1 MCRSIRYNYGCL
13 KFLTLEVKTIK
24 KVIATLLVVLL
35 ILPFQTGMGDVHA
48 ETGKVTISVSTLNV
62 RTGPGL
68 SYPVLTKVHRG
79 EKYRIVDTQKDWYK
93 VETNSGEGWVA
104 DWLVSVES
112 SVSGDSSNRE
122 GQVNTDGLRVRKG
135 PSTSDGIVTVLQ
147 NGDNVTV
154 TEENGDWLRI
164 ESGSTTGWVHREY
177 ITGLK
182 GAPEKKKEN
191 KQGIITDNALNVRTS
206 PSLQSTVLGVLN
218 KGDKVEVTGS
228 VSGWYEIRFGNDN
241 AWVSESYVEFS
252 TGSEEEGSSQN
263 EDEESSSSSEDLIG
277 IITVHG
283 LNVRDETSLN
293 GRIVGKVSKDEKY
306 TLLKE
311 KNNWYQ
317 IELSNGKKGW
327 IAGWY
332 VQKTVTA
339 AAHESNSSNENITI
353 LYNGTNIRS
362 EANTQARVIKRAT
375 SGQSFPVKSKSGDW
389 YEIELTDGSTGF
401 VAGWVVS
408 IRSAAGENT
417 TPRKKSGGLEDKV
430 IVIDPGHGGRDSGT
444 TGASGTLEKLLTM
457 KTGELLAEKLKSA
470 GAKVILTRK
479 TDEYL
484 SLPSRVSL
492 SHYYQAD
499 AFISIHF
506 DSIMDSSI
514 AGHTTYYYQSQQKAL
529 ADEIHGSLANRLP
542 TVDRGVR
549 IGDYHVIREN
559 NQPAVLLELGFLSNP
574 TEEAN
579 VNTQYFQDLAATAI
593 YHGLGDYFSE

>member
-1 MCRSIRYNYGCL
+1 MNIM
-13 KFLTLEVKTIK
+13 EVKKIK
-24 KVIATLLVVLL
+24 KVLASILIVLL
-35 ILPFQTGMGDVHA
+35 MSPFQPGVENVRA
-48 ETGKVTISVSTLNV
+48 ETGKATISVSTLNV

-68 SYPVLTKVHRG
+68 SFPVLTKVHRG
-79 EKYRIVDTQKDWYK
+79 EEYKIVDSQKDWYK
-93 VETNSGEGWVA
+93 VKTKSGEGWVA
-104 DWLVSVES
+104 DWLVSVETAAT
-112 SVSGDSSNRE
+112 GDSSSSFNGR
-122 GQVNTDGLRVRKG
+122 VNTDGLRVRKG

-147 NGDNVTV
+147 NGDTVTV
-154 TEENGDWLRI
+154 TDKEGDWLLI
-164 ESGSTTGWVHREY
+164 ESGSTRGWVHHDFISE
-177 ITGLK
+177 TNST
-182 GAPEKKKEN
+182 PSKKSVN
-191 KQGIITDNALNVRTS
+191 KQGIITDDALNVRNS
-206 PSLQSTVLGVLN
+206 PSLQSSVLGVLN
-218 KGDKVEVTGS
+218 KGDAVEVTGS
-228 VSGWYEIRFGNDN
+228 VSGWYEIKFGNDK
-241 AWVSESYVEFS
+241 AWISESYLEFS
-252 TGSEEEGSSQN
+252 SGGGT
-263 EDEESSSSSEDLIG
+263 SSEKAEETSTSENLTG

-283 LNVRDETSLN
+283 LNVRDDTSLN
-293 GRIVGKVSKDEKY
+293 GRIVGKVSKGERY

-317 IELSNGKKGW
+317 IKLSNGNKGW
-327 IAGWY
+327 VAGWY

-339 AAHESNSSNENITI
+339 AAHEDNTSDENITI
-353 LYNGTNIRS
+353 LYNGTNVRS
-362 EANTQARVIKRAT
+362 DASTSANVLLRAT
-375 SGQSFPVKSKSGDW
+375 SGDSFPVKSKDGDW
-389 YEIELTDGSTGF
+389 YEVRLPDGSSGF

-417 TPRKKSGGLEDKV
+417 TPRKRSGGLQDKV

-514 AGHTTYYYQSQQKAL
+514 AGHTTYYYQNQQKDL
-529 ADEIHGSLANRLP
+529 ADDIHGSLSDRLP
-542 TVDRGVR
+542 TMDRGVR

-559 NQPAVLLELGFLSNP
+559 NRPAVLLELGFLSNP

>member
-1 MCRSIRYNYGCL
+1 VFVFFI
-13 KFLTLEVKTIK
+13 LEVTKIK
-24 KVIATLLVVLL
+24 NVLASILIVLL
-35 ILPFQTGMGDVHA
+35 MFPFQPGMDNVHA
-48 ETGKVTISVSTLNV
+48 EAGKVTISVSTLNV

-68 SYPVLTKVHRG
+68 SFPVLSKVHRG
-79 EKYRIVDTQKDWYK
+79 EEYKIVEKQKDWYK

-104 DWLVSVES
+104 EWLVHVEP
-112 SVSGDSSNRE
+112 SVSGDSSTHE
-122 GQVNTDGLRVRKG
+122 GQVNSDGLRVRKG
-135 PSTSDGIVTVLQ
+135 PSTSDGVVTVLQ
-147 NGDNVTV
+147 NGDSVTV
-154 TEENGDWLRI
+154 TDEDGEWLLV
-164 ESGSTTGWVHREY
+164 ESGSTRGWVHREY
-177 ITGLK
+177 ISGTTTPAK
-182 GAPEKKKEN
+182 NSEN
-191 KQGIITDNALNVRTS
+191 KQGIITDNALNIRTS
-206 PSLQSTVLGVLN
+206 PSLQSSVLGVLN
-218 KGDKVEVTGS
+218 KGDLVEVTGS
-228 VSGWYEIRFGNDN
+228 VSGWYEIRFGGGK

-252 TGSEEEGSSQN
+252 TDTGESSPDEEE
-263 EDEESSSSSEDLIG
+263 ETSSSEELIG
-277 IITVHG
+277 IISVHG

-293 GRIVGKVSKDEKY
+293 GRIVGKVSKGEKY

-317 IELSNGKKGW
+317 IKLSNGEKGW

-339 AAHESNSSNENITI
+339 ATHESDSSNENITV

-362 EANTQARVIKRAT
+362 EANTQASVIKRAA
-375 SGQSFPVKSKSGDW
+375 SGESFPVRSKDGDW
-389 YEIELTDGSTGF
+389 YEVELADGSTGF

-408 IRSAAGENT
+408 IRSALGENT
-417 TPRKKSGGLEDKV
+417 TPTRKRSGGLQDKV

-484 SLPSRVSL
+484 ALPSRVSL

-506 DSIMDSSI
+506 DSILDSSI
-514 AGHTTYYYQSQQKAL
+514 SGHTTYYYQNQQKAL
-529 ADEIHGSLANRLP
+529 AEDIHGSLSDRLP

-559 NQPAVLLELGFLSNP
+559 NRPGVLLELGFLSNP

>member
-1 MCRSIRYNYGCL
+1 MASMLI
-13 KFLTLEVKTIK
+13 
-24 KVIATLLVVLL
+24 VLL
-35 ILPFQTGMGDVHA
+35 LLPFQTGGGNVHA

-68 SYPVLTKVHRG
+68 SYSVLTKVHRG
-79 EKYRIVDTQKDWYK
+79 EEYKIVDTQKDWYK
-93 VETNSGEGWVA
+93 VKTDSGEGWVA
-104 DWLVSVES
+104 DWLVSAETA
-112 SVSGDSSNRE
+112 VSEDSSTHEAR
-122 GQVNTDGLRVRKG
+122 VNTDGLRVRTG
-135 PSTSDGIVTVLQ
+135 PSTSDGVVTVLH
-147 NGDNVTV
+147 NGDAVNVTD
-154 TEENGDWLRI
+154 EDGEWLLI
-164 ESGSTTGWVHREY
+164 ESGGTRGWVHSQY
-177 ITGLK
+177 VSGKDSTSST
-182 GAPEKKKEN
+182 PSKKSEN
-191 KQGIITDNALNVRTS
+191 EQGIITDNALNVRNS
-206 PSLQSTVLGVLN
+206 PSLQSSVLGVLN

-228 VSGWYEIRFGNDN
+228 VTGWYEIEFGNDK
-241 AWVSESYVEFS
+241 AWISESYVEFS
-252 TGSEEEGSSQN
+252 DGADDAGS
-263 EDEESSSSSEDLIG
+263 DEESTSTPEDLVG

-293 GRIVGKVSKDEKY
+293 GRIVGKVSKGEKY
-306 TLLKE
+306 KLLKE

-317 IELSNGKKGW
+317 IKLENGNKGW

-339 AAHESNSSNENITI
+339 AAHETNSTHENVTI

-362 EANTQARVIKRAT
+362 EANTGASVLKRAA
-375 SGQSFPVKSKSGDW
+375 SGESFPVNSKNGDW
-389 YEIELTDGSTGF
+389 YEVELPDGSAGF

-408 IRSAAGENT
+408 VRSAAGENT
-417 TPRKKSGGLEDKV
+417 TPTRKKSGGLQDKV

-470 GAKVILTRK
+470 GAKVIMTRK

-514 AGHTTYYYQSQQKAL
+514 AGHTTYYYHNQQKEL
-529 ADEIHGSLANRLP
+529 ADDIHGSLSDRLP
-542 TVDRGVR
+542 TLDRGVR

-559 NQPAVLLELGFLSNP
+559 NRPAVLLELGFLSNP

>member
-1 MCRSIRYNYGCL
+1 M
-13 KFLTLEVKTIK
+13 IK
-24 KVIATLLVVLL
+24 KVMASLL
-35 ILPFQTGMGDVHA
+35 IVLMIFPFHPDYSTHA
-48 ETGKVTISVSTLNV
+48 ETGKVTISVSNLNV

-68 SYPVLTKVHRG
+68 SYPILTKVHRG
-79 EKYRIVDTQKDWYK
+79 EKYKIVDTLKDWYK

-104 DWLVSVES
+104 DWLVSAESVSSAES
-112 SVSGDSSNRE
+112 SRTE
-122 GQVNTDGLRVRKG
+122 GTVNTNGLRVRKG
-135 PSTSDGIVTVLQ
+135 PSTSDMVVTVLNQ
-147 NGDNVTV
+147 GDTVTV
-154 TEENGDWLRI
+154 TDETGDWLMI
-164 ESGSTTGWVHREY
+164 ESGSISGWVHREY
-177 ITGLK
+177 VA
-182 GAPEKKKEN
+182 GANVLSPSSKQNEN
-191 KQGIITDNALNVRTS
+191 KQGIITDNSLNARTS
-206 PSLQSTVLGVLN
+206 PSIQSSVLGVLN
-218 KGDKVEVTGS
+218 KGDQVEVTGS
-228 VSGWYEIRFGNDN
+228 VSGWYEIRFGNDK
-241 AWVSESYVEFS
+241 AWISERYVEFS
-252 TGSEEEGSSQN
+252 SGTNEEESTSTGD
-263 EDEESSSSSEDLIG
+263 EDDSSSSTDLVG

-293 GRIVGKVSKDEKY
+293 GRIVGKVSKGETY

-311 KNNWYQ
+311 DNNWYQ
-317 IELSNGKKGW
+317 IKLSNGKKGW

-332 VQKTVTA
+332 VQKTVTPS
-339 AAHESNSSNENITI
+339 AHESNTSAKNENLTI

-362 EANTQARVIKRAT
+362 EANTQSSVIERAS
-375 SGQSFPVKSKSGDW
+375 SGDSFPVKNNDGDW
-389 YEIELTDGSTGF
+389 YEIELADGRAGF

-417 TPRKKSGGLEDKV
+417 TPRRERNGGLQDKV

-444 TGASGTLEKLLTM
+444 TGASGSLEKLLTM

-479 TDEYL
+479 TDDYL

-506 DSIMDSSI
+506 DSILDSSI
-514 AGHTTYYYQSQQKAL
+514 AGHTTYYYQNQQKEL
-529 ADEIHGSLANRLP
+529 ADDIHGSLSDRLP
-542 TVDRGVR
+542 TADRGVR

-593 YHGLGDYFSE
+593 YHGLGDYFSN

>member
-1 MCRSIRYNYGCL
+1 MLI
-13 KFLTLEVKTIK
+13 I
-24 KVIATLLVVLL
+24 LLMF
-35 ILPFQTGMGDVHA
+35 PFQPGGDNVHA
-48 ETGKVTISVSTLNV
+48 ESGKVTISVSTLNV

-68 SYPVLTKVHRG
+68 SFSVLTKVHRG
-79 EKYRIVDTQKDWYK
+79 EEYKIVDTQKDWYK
-93 VETNSGEGWVA
+93 VKTNSGEGWVA

-112 SVSGDSSNRE
+112 AVSE
-122 GQVNTDGLRVRKG
+122 GFSPHEGRVNTDGLRVRTG
-135 PSTSDGIVTVLQ
+135 PSTSDGVVTVLQ
-147 NGDNVTV
+147 SGDAVTV
-154 TEENGDWLRI
+154 TDHDGDWLLV
-164 ESGSTTGWVHREY
+164 ESGSTEGWVHRQY
-177 ITGLK
+177 VSDTTST
-182 GAPEKKKEN
+182 PSKKSED
-191 KQGIITDNALNVRTS
+191 KQGIITDNALNVRNS
-206 PSLQSTVLGVLN
+206 PSLQSSVLGVLN
-218 KGDKVEVTGS
+218 KGDMVEVSGS
-228 VSGWYEIRFGNDN
+228 VSGWYEIVFGNEK
-241 AWVSESYVEFS
+241 AWISESYVEFS
-252 TGSEEEGSSQN
+252 ADGGESGA
-263 EDEESSSSSEDLIG
+263 DEEVTSTPEDLVG

-283 LNVRDETSLN
+283 LNVRDQTSLN
-293 GRIVGKVSKDEKY
+293 GKVVGKVAKGEKY
-306 TLLKE
+306 KLLKE

-317 IELSNGKKGW
+317 IKLSNGEKGW

-339 AAHESNSSNENITI
+339 AAHENNSSNENITV

-362 EANTQARVIKRAT
+362 NANTGSSVIKRAST
-375 SGQSFPVKSKSGDW
+375 GESFPVTNKNGDW
-389 YEIELTDGSTGF
+389 YEVELADGSTGF

-417 TPRKKSGGLEDKV
+417 TPSRNKSGGLQDKV

-457 KTGELLAEKLKSA
+457 KTGELLAERLKSA
-470 GAKVILTRK
+470 GAKVIMTRK

-506 DSIMDSSI
+506 DSILDSSI
-514 AGHTTYYYQSQQKAL
+514 AGHTTYYYQNQQKEL
-529 ADEIHGSLANRLP
+529 AEDIHGSLSDRLP
-542 TVDRGVR
+542 TLDRGVR

-559 NQPAVLLELGFLSNP
+559 NRPAVLLELGFLSNP

-579 VNTQYFQDLAATAI
+579 VNTHYFQDLAATAI